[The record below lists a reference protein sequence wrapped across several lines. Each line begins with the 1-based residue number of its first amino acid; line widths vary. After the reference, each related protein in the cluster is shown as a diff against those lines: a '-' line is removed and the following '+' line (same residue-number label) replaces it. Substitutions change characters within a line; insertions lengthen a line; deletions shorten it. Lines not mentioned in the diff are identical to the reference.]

1 MRWSLHMRR
10 RALGDPASEGRRV
23 WEWIQR
29 VRPLHPSLGL
39 WRPTADSPQEAEQS
53 PPITQDYLL
62 QYIRDAQATSNFPD
76 FGLAPAFSGQ
86 IGQGNKLDLSF
97 NMPNP
102 GDASIGLMIGEAL
115 GAALDTSEGLADALM
130 HTTASTFT
138 PNIIGGLSRSDHP
151 TRNLNRDG
159 PYPFRYVPGWK
170 MFFASDSPH
179 YQRATQLATRTS
191 LVGNGAI
198 FTFGTP
204 DTYPTILNQ
213 W

>member
-1 MRWSLHMRR
+1 MRWDLSFRR
-10 RALGDPASEGRRV
+10 QALGDPVSEGRRV
-23 WEWIQR
+23 WEWIQQI
-29 VRPLHPSLGL
+29 RPLHPSLDL
-39 WRPTADSPQEAEQS
+39 WRPAADSPQEAEQS

-62 QYIRDAQATSNFPD
+62 HLIHGVQAISDDPD

-86 IGQGNKLDLSF
+86 IGQGNKLELSF

-102 GDASIGLMIGEAL
+102 GNASIGLMIGEAL
-115 GAALDTSEGLADALM
+115 GAALDASEDLADALM
-130 HTTASTFT
+130 HTTANIFAPGAIGALTREDIPLSPT
-138 PNIIGGLSRSDHP
+138 PE
-151 TRNLNRDG
+151 
-159 PYPFRYVPGWK
+159 PYRYLPGWK

-179 YQRATQLATRTS
+179 YQRATHLATRTAP
-191 LVGNGAI
+191 VANGAI

>member
-1 MRWSLHMRR
+1 MIMEWSLHMRR
-10 RALGDPASEGRRV
+10 LTLGDPVSEGRRV
-23 WEWIQR
+23 WEWIQQ
-29 VRPLHPSLGL
+29 VRLLHPSLDL
-39 WRPTADSPQEAEQS
+39 WRPTANSPQEAEQS

-86 IGQGNKLDLSF
+86 IGQGNKLELSF

-102 GDASIGLMIGEAL
+102 GDASIGLMIGDAL
-115 GAALDTSEGLADALM
+115 GAALDASEDLADTLM
-130 HTTASTFT
+130 HTTASTFA
-138 PNIIGGLSRSDHP
+138 PNTIGALTRKDHP
-151 TRNLNRDG
+151 LNPTPE
-159 PYPFRYVPGWK
+159 PYNYIPGWK

-179 YQRATQLATRTS
+179 YQRATQLATRTAP
-191 LVGNGAI
+191 VANGAI

>member
-1 MRWSLHMRR
+1 MEWRLSMRW
-10 RALGDPASEGRRV
+10 RALGDPVSEGRRV

-29 VRPLHPSLGL
+29 VRPLHPSLDL
-39 WRPTADSPQEAEQS
+39 WRPTADSPQEAEQA

-62 QYIRDAQATSNFPD
+62 HLIHGVQAISDDPD
-76 FGLAPAFSGQ
+76 FGLAPGFSGQ
-86 IGQGNKLDLSF
+86 IGQGNKLELSF

-102 GDASIGLMIGEAL
+102 GDASIGLMIGGSL
-115 GAALDTSEGLADALM
+115 GAALDASEDLADALM

-138 PNIIGGLSRSDHP
+138 PAVIGALTRKDHP
-151 TRNLNRDG
+151 LNPTPE
-159 PYPFRYVPGWK
+159 PYNYIPGWK

-179 YQRATQLATRTS
+179 YQRATRTAP
-191 LVGNGAI
+191 VANGAI